1 MTKKESVAGIS
12 GTTGGGADKV
22 MMKRFFRKDRVIKSL
37 KIALAA
43 VLSIFIAEEL
53 GLRNSATAG
62 IITVLSIQN
71 TKRETLRS
79 ARNRGVAFL
88 CALVLA
94 AIVYQIFSF
103 TLIAYAV
110 FLFTFALLCQT
121 AGWGEAI
128 AMDSVL
134 ISHFLVEQSFSA
146 ALILNEIGIF
156 IIGTTTGVLVNL
168 HLRRKEAA
176 FCRLADE
183 VDNGMKAMLRQ
194 MAGWLLEERTEQR
207 PDLFRLMSET
217 LEQAQMCAVDN
228 YNNAILSHSTYEID
242 YVRLREQ
249 QIAVLQGIYENI
261 RSISYL
267 PEQAALVAKLLLAME
282 KEYHRTNGV
291 DSLLSQLDG
300 LLADMEQ
307 APLPA
312 SRKEFEARAILFYIL
327 KQIEELLVLKRE
339 FYVR

>member
-1 MTKKESVAGIS
+1 MTMHNFIH
-12 GTTGGGADKV
+12 
-22 MMKRFFRKDRVIKSL
+22 RDRVIKSL

-43 VLSIFIAEEL
+43 VMSIFIAEEL
-53 GLRNSATAG
+53 GFRNSATAG

-88 CALVLA
+88 CALFLA
-94 AIVYQIFSF
+94 AIVYKVFSF
-103 TLIAYAV
+103 TLPAFAV

-146 ALILNEIGIF
+146 ALIINEIGILV
-156 IIGTTTGVLVNL
+156 IGTTTGVLVNL
-168 HLRRKEAA
+168 HLRKKEAV
-176 FCRLADE
+176 FCRLADQ
-183 VDNGMKAMLRQ
+183 VDHGMKAMLRQ
-194 MAGWLLEERTEQR
+194 MAGWLLQERKEQG
-207 PDLFRLMSET
+207 PDLYHQMTET
-217 LEQAQMCAVDN
+217 LEQARMCAVAN
-228 YNNAILSHSTYEID
+228 YNNAFFSRSTYEID

-267 PEQAALVAKLLLAME
+267 PDQAALVAELLISME
-282 KEYHRTNGV
+282 KEYHRNNGV
-291 DSLLSQLDG
+291 NKLLKQLKG
-300 LLADMEQ
+300 LLADMEY

-312 SRKEFEARAILFYIL
+312 TRKEFEARAILFYIL
-327 KQIEELLVLKRE
+327 KQIEELLILKRE
-339 FYVR
+339 FYE